1 MLRKLEARYERA
13 IIEDVN
19 KAMKSI
25 RYANGGYFL
34 EVEEVAERERPPMLS
49 VPAYLERNKK

>member
-13 IIEDVN
+13 IIENVN
-19 KAMKSI
+19 KTMKSI

-34 EVEEVAERERPPMLS
+34 EVEEVAERERPPMLG
-49 VPAYLERNKK
+49 VPRLSGAK